1 MAKWGMRLALVAGCV
16 LVPGVVSAQ
25 GPCAYGGGRLAHP
38 DVAPAEVFA
47 LVEIPAGGQV
57 KYELDLPSGR
67 LRVDRFLS
75 MPVAYPVNYGIVPCA
90 SAPDGDPL
98 DVLVVTRM
106 PVAPGALIRVRPIG
120 VMTMRDRGEVD
131 DKILAVPVSSVD
143 PTYDEV
149 RSPADLPPLDLRR
162 IEEFFRVYKRLP
174 DATAEVTIGAWR
186 PASDALALLASALKS
201 KSPQP
206 AGR

>member
-1 MAKWGMRLALVAGCV
+1 MAKWMVRLAVIAFLLVF
-16 LVPGVVSAQ
+16 PGMAQAQ
-25 GPCAYGGGRLAHP
+25 GTCAYGGGRLSHP
-38 DVAPAEVFA
+38 AVAPAEVLA

-75 MPVAYPVNYGIVPCA
+75 MPVAYPINYGIVPCA

-98 DVLVVTRM
+98 DVLVMTRM
-106 PVAPGALIRVRPIG
+106 PVAPGAIIRVRPIG

-143 PTYDEV
+143 PTYDAV
-149 RSPADLPPLDLRR
+149 RSPADLPALELRR

-174 DATAEVTIGAWR
+174 DATVEVTIGEWR
-186 PASDALALLASALKS
+186 PASAALALLSTALKL
-201 KSPQP
+201 P
-206 AGR
+206 GRD